1 MFKFLTVLPNIGQI
15 IIINLLINLTE
26 CVDSHGLTSEQ
37 IVGQRFVD
45 PVLNSVFLNAVLST
59 GQEIHVG
66 VGQTLGPQFGHSC
79 AKIYYS
85 EKFTRIMIEI

>member
-1 MFKFLTVLPNIGQI
+1 MFEFLTVLPNIEPI

-45 PVLNSVFLNAVLST
+45 PVLKSVFLNPILST
-59 GQEIHVG
+59 GQKIHVG
-66 VGQTLGPQFGHSC
+66 VGQTLGP
-79 AKIYYS
+79 
-85 EKFTRIMIEI
+85 